1 MSSVADAVKTAVI
14 IEDDPEIR
22 LILSE
27 VLESAGFSTVAVG
40 NGVDG
45 VRAVLTY
52 RPLLTTLD
60 VRMPGIDG
68 FEAARRIRAQSDTY
82 LIMLTGLQDVNR
94 LDLWDGSTWVAVSVG
109 RSSWTTITP
118 ESPWTQNGNNNGTF
132 QYRLLNISGEESLQ
146 FRGALGR
153 ASYPTS
159 PAGSYVVNNTAL
171 PSSVRPSTLRT
182 VLIPC
187 SDTSSERIA
196 LKLDVKTDGY
206 LEVFGFS
213 STAKPPWIGFNGVT
227 VSL

>member
-1 MSSVADAVKTAVI
+1 MPTTDDYGQGVQIASKTDAPNAEKLAKDIVNAIAQRSILRFASASARGATLTGATAPV
-14 IEDDPEIR
+14 E
-22 LILSE
+22 
-27 VLESAGFSTVAVG
+27 G
-40 NGVDG
+40 
-45 VRAVLTY
+45 
-52 RPLLTTLD
+52 
-60 VRMPGIDG
+60 
-68 FEAARRIRAQSDTY
+68 
-82 LIMLTGLQDVNR
+82 MLTWLQDVNR
-94 LDLWDGSTWVAVSVG
+94 LDLWDGTTWVAVSVG

-213 STAKPPWIGFNGVT
+213 TTAKPPWIGFNGVT

>member
-1 MSSVADAVKTAVI
+1 MPTTDDYGQGVQIASKTDAPNAEKLAKDIVNAIAQRSILRFASASARGATLTGATAPV
-14 IEDDPEIR
+14 E
-22 LILSE
+22 
-27 VLESAGFSTVAVG
+27 G
-40 NGVDG
+40 
-45 VRAVLTY
+45 
-52 RPLLTTLD
+52 
-60 VRMPGIDG
+60 
-68 FEAARRIRAQSDTY
+68 
-82 LIMLTGLQDVNR
+82 MLTWLQDVNR

>member
-1 MSSVADAVKTAVI
+1 VPTTDDYGQGVQIASLTDAPDANKLAKDITNAIAQRSVLRFA
-14 IEDDPEIR
+14 
-22 LILSE
+22 
-27 VLESAGFSTVAVG
+27 SASTRGA
-40 NGVDG
+40 
-45 VRAVLTY
+45 
-52 RPLLTTLD
+52 TLAGD
-60 VRMPGIDG
+60 YAPVEG
-68 FEAARRIRAQSDTY
+68 
-82 LIMLTGLQDVNR
+82 MLTWLQDVNR
-94 LDLWDGSTWVAVSVG
+94 LDLYDGSSWVAVSVG

-118 ESPWTQNGNNNGTF
+118 ASPWTQDGNNNGTF

-153 ASYPTS
+153 SSYPTS
-159 PAGSYVVNNTAL
+159 PPSSYVVNNTAL
-171 PSSVRPSTLRT
+171 PSIVRPSTLRT

-213 STAKPPWIGFNGVT
+213 SSVKPPWIGFNGVT

>member
-1 MSSVADAVKTAVI
+1 MPTTDDYGQGVQIASKTDAPNAEQLAKDIVNAIAQRSILRFASASTRGATLVGSSAPV
-14 IEDDPEIR
+14 E
-22 LILSE
+22 
-27 VLESAGFSTVAVG
+27 G
-40 NGVDG
+40 
-45 VRAVLTY
+45 
-52 RPLLTTLD
+52 
-60 VRMPGIDG
+60 
-68 FEAARRIRAQSDTY
+68 
-82 LIMLTGLQDVNR
+82 MLTWLQDVNR

-213 STAKPPWIGFNGVT
+213 TTAKPPWIGFNGVT

>member
-1 MSSVADAVKTAVI
+1 MPTTDDYGQGVQIASKTDAPNAEKLAKDIVNAIAQRSILRFASASARGATLTGATAPV
-14 IEDDPEIR
+14 E
-22 LILSE
+22 
-27 VLESAGFSTVAVG
+27 G
-40 NGVDG
+40 
-45 VRAVLTY
+45 
-52 RPLLTTLD
+52 
-60 VRMPGIDG
+60 
-68 FEAARRIRAQSDTY
+68 
-82 LIMLTGLQDVNR
+82 MLTWLQDVNR

-213 STAKPPWIGFNGVT
+213 TTAKPPWIGFNGVT

>member
-1 MSSVADAVKTAVI
+1 MPTTDDYGQGVQIASKTDAPNAEKLAKDIVNAIAQRSILRFASASTRGATLTGATAPV
-14 IEDDPEIR
+14 E
-22 LILSE
+22 
-27 VLESAGFSTVAVG
+27 G
-40 NGVDG
+40 
-45 VRAVLTY
+45 
-52 RPLLTTLD
+52 
-60 VRMPGIDG
+60 
-68 FEAARRIRAQSDTY
+68 
-82 LIMLTGLQDVNR
+82 MLTWLQDVNR
-94 LDLWDGSTWVAVSVG
+94 LDLWDGTTWVAVSVG

-213 STAKPPWIGFNGVT
+213 TTAKPPWIGFNGVT

>member
-1 MSSVADAVKTAVI
+1 MPTTDDYGQGVQIASKTDAPNAEKLAKDIVNAIAQRSILRFASASTRGATLTGATAPV
-14 IEDDPEIR
+14 E
-22 LILSE
+22 
-27 VLESAGFSTVAVG
+27 G
-40 NGVDG
+40 
-45 VRAVLTY
+45 
-52 RPLLTTLD
+52 
-60 VRMPGIDG
+60 
-68 FEAARRIRAQSDTY
+68 
-82 LIMLTGLQDVNR
+82 MLTWLQDVNR
-94 LDLWDGSTWVAVSVG
+94 LDLYDGTTWVAVSVG

-132 QYRLLNISGEESLQ
+132 QYRLHNISGEESLQ

-213 STAKPPWIGFNGVT
+213 TTAKPPWIGFNGVT